1 MASARILAVDDHPPS
16 IELAEAYLLPEGYQV
31 ESASDG
37 DEALA
42 MVEASPPDLILL
54 DVLMPRLDGYQVCEA
69 LKAREDTRLI
79 PIIMVTSLKDKT
91 DRIKSMEVGADD
103 FLSKPVDKLE
113 LLIRV
118 RSLLRIKRLHED
130 LDHSYR
136 ELKTSESAREYLL
149 QMIVHDLK
157 NPLTVVEANL
167 EMMEMKGLVDC
178 QQYLDMS
185 RTHSRQ
191 LYHMIQDLYD
201 VSRKEKRELTLNP
214 KSVVF
219 SEVVDSCIQE
229 LAAPARY
236 LGKEIEVE
244 LESDLPTL
252 EGDRELLY
260 RLLFDLIAN
269 AQHYTPQGDKVVLR
283 ARLEDDLLQVEI
295 ESAGEPIP
303 AEHQASVFEV
313 AGQIE
318 TGGLASRGLRLPFC
332 KIAVEAHG
340 GRIWSEAEGRRGMTI
355 CFSLPLAQKAAD

>member
-16 IELAEAYLLPEGYQV
+16 VELAEAYLLPEGYV
-31 ESASDG
+31 VDSASDG
-37 DEALA
+37 DEALEL
-42 MVEASPPDLILL
+42 VETSPPDLILL
-54 DVLMPRLDGYQVCEA
+54 DVLMPRLDGYRVCEA
-69 LKAREDTRLI
+69 LKGREDTRLI
-79 PIIMVTSLKDKT
+79 PIIMVTSLKDKS
-91 DRIKSMEVGADD
+91 DRIKSMEMGADD

-136 ELKTSESAREYLL
+136 ELKASESAREYLL

-191 LYHMIQDLYD
+191 LFHMIQDLYD
-201 VSRKEKRELTLNP
+201 VSRMEKDEWVPNR
-214 KSVVF
+214 KAVDF
-219 SEVVDSCIQE
+219 AEVVDSCLQE

-236 LGKEIEVE
+236 LGKEIAVE
-244 LESDLPTL
+244 LGAGLPTL
-252 EGDRELLY
+252 KGDRELLY

-269 AQHYTPQGDKVVLR
+269 AQHYTPQGEKVVLR
-283 ARLEDDLLQVEI
+283 AIPDGNQLRVEI
-295 ESAGEPIP
+295 EGGGDPVP
-303 AEHQASVFEV
+303 AEHETRVFEV
-313 AGQIE
+313 AGQVE
-318 TGGLASRGLRLPFC
+318 TCGLASRGLRLPFC
-332 KIAVEAHG
+332 KMAVEAHG
-340 GRIWSEAEGRRGMTI
+340 GKIWSEAEGRRGLTI
-355 CFSLPLAQKAAD
+355 CFTLPVGQKAGA